1 MGFSQDNFIAHYEKY
16 KDKIYVYFLYRVGF
30 NRETAED
37 LTSEVFLKALKSFST
52 FDQNRSFQSWIYA
65 IAHNHLVNHYRVAN
79 REVELTENVSITQSD
94 HKKIELG
101 YELELILKEIN
112 KMEANDRDILLL
124 RFVDQLDNS
133 EIAELLGKEEGAVR
147 TKISR
152 SLAKLR
158 EKLDGHG

>member
-1 MGFSQDNFIAHYEKY
+1 MATGQDNFIGYYNQY

-30 NRETAED
+30 NREIAED
-37 LTSEVFLKALKSFST
+37 LTSEVFLKALKSFDT
-52 FDQNRSFQSWIYA
+52 FDIARPFQSWIYA

-79 REVELTENVSITQSD
+79 REVELTENTFSTQSD
-94 HKKIELG
+94 TKKIELG
-101 YELELILKEIN
+101 YELEIILKEIDN
-112 KMEANDRDILLL
+112 MEASDKEVLLM
-124 RFVDQLDNS
+124 RFVDQLTNA

-158 EKLDGHG
+158 EQLGK